1 MGYEITRFES
11 TVDDELICSICEGV
25 LQNPIQVVTC
35 EHVFCSDC
43 LEDWLDKGKHTCPLD
58 REQVNRE
65 DLKTPRIVSNLLAK
79 LSIKCDFADYGCQVV
94 VKLENLAK
102 HLTQCAFNPNTP
114 MQCEK
119 GCGLMLA
126 NRAEFEGHN
135 CMEKLHALV
144 RGQSEQLE
152 AQQRQISELRD
163 AFVSFKSTHKKFD
176 DEINKMRQTVSSY
189 EFKMSVEQNKTQK
202 LVDCMANCAKEMQNC
217 QNKFKEY
224 SGRNSK
230 AKSVCVQFKDS
241 SIDVDPYQRIG
252 ELKQNLMKLFNIRT
266 GKLKLFRGSDELED
280 LRSIMDYSVN
290 EVPDPRLSLVQCD
303 EVQVFVKIR
312 VMNSKENMRHPYLSS
327 DFLPK
332 TVALRIDRNGS
343 IGQLKAEIRLIHNIQ
358 SEEVLLTYGTITLE
372 DDHNLNYYNITD
384 GSFIN
389 YYAHL

>member
-11 TVDDELICSICEGV
+11 SVDDELICSICEGV

-43 LEDWLDKGKHTCPLD
+43 LNDWLDKGKHTCPLD
-58 REQVNRE
+58 REKVNRD

-79 LSIKCDFADYGCQVV
+79 LSIKCDFAGYGCPVV
-94 VKLENLAK
+94 VRLENLAK
-102 HLTQCAFNPNTP
+102 HLAQCAFNPNKP
-114 MQCEK
+114 LRCEK
-119 GCGLMLA
+119 GCGLILA
-126 NRAEFEGHN
+126 NRVEFDEHN
-135 CMEKLHALV
+135 CMEKLHTLV

-152 AQQRQISELRD
+152 AQQHQINELRD
-163 AFVSFKSTHKKFD
+163 AFKNENKKFD
-176 DEINKMRQTVSSY
+176 E
-189 EFKMSVEQNKTQK
+189 EFKKIQQLVTSFEFKLSVEQNKSQK
-202 LVDCMANCAKEMQNC
+202 LMDCMSNCAKEMQSC

-224 SGRNSK
+224 SGNNRV
-230 AKSVCVQFKDS
+230 KSVCIQFKDS

-252 ELKQNLMKLFNIRT
+252 EIKQNLMKLFNIKS
-266 GKLKLFRGSDELED
+266 GKLKLFNGSNELED
-280 LRSIMDYSVN
+280 LKSIMDYSVDN
-290 EVPDPRLSLVQCD
+290 KPDQRLSLVQCD

-312 VMNSKENMRHPYLSS
+312 VMNSKENMRHPYLNT

-332 TVALRIDRNGS
+332 TVALRMDRNGL
-343 IGQLKAEIRLIHNIQ
+343 IGQLKAEIKLIHNIQ

-372 DDHNLNYYNITD
+372 DEFDLKYYNITD